1 MAKRLRF
8 NPGDLDEKI
17 SFVKMGRGTDGR
29 PVEEPVLIRTPAE
42 VLLPSSIRANQAGEI
57 TIVREI
63 VVRIRY
69 RKGFTP
75 TKDMIV
81 KWNENNYVISS
92 LPPSLDKR
100 LVEIRL
106 VYED

>member
-1 MAKRLRF
+1 MSKRLRF
-8 NPGDLDEKI
+8 NPGKLYERVT
-17 SFVKMGRGTDGR
+17 FVRMGRGPDGR
-29 PVEEPVLIRTPAE
+29 PIEEPVLIRTPAE
-42 VLLPSSIRANQAGEI
+42 ILLPSSIRANQAGEI